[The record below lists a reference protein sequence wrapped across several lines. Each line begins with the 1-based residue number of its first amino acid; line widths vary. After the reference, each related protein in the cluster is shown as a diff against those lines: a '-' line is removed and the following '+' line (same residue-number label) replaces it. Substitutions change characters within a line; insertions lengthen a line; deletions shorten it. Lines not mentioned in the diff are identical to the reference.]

1 MKYNIVVIEDDPQVL
16 RALNDHFQ
24 RSEQLSCILAVDS
37 VEKFLKYHREFM
49 EVHLVLLDVMLH
61 GQSSI
66 RSIPKIK
73 KRVKDAEIVMFTF
86 MDDSDTVF
94 QALRNGATGYLVKED
109 QPEEIER
116 KILFSLQGGG
126 ALLSPAIARQV
137 IHYFNPGKLS
147 ASSFFREKLNEK
159 ETLVMQMLQEGHE
172 YSTISRHLGI
182 TVDGVRYYIKTLY
195 RKLQVRSRGELMRK
209 YILRR

>member
-16 RALNDHFQ
+16 QILTDHFQ

-37 VEKFLKYHREFM
+37 VEKFLKFHREFM
-49 EVHLVLLDVMLH
+49 EVHLILLDVMLH

-66 RSIPKIK
+66 RSIPKIRR
-73 KRVKDAEIVMFTF
+73 RVKDAEVVMFTF

-94 QALRNGATGYLVKED
+94 QALRNGATGYMVKED
-109 QPEEIER
+109 QPEEIES

-126 ALLSPAIARQV
+126 ALLSPAIARKV
-137 IHYFNPGKLS
+137 IDYFNPGKPS
-147 ASSFFREKLNEK
+147 PFSFFREKLNEK
-159 ETLVMQMLQEGHE
+159 ERLVMQMLQEGHE
-172 YSTISRHLGI
+172 YSTIARHLGI
-182 TVDGVRYYIKTLY
+182 TVDGVRYYIKSLY

-209 YILRR
+209 YFFRG